1 MVAEGA
7 TGEVEVVDA
16 FGNGVAGEIDTAAAE
31 PVGAGPV
38 RRGVGAER
46 PLAEEVARVLP

>member
-7 TGEVEVVDA
+7 AGEFEVVDS
-16 FGNGVAGEIDTAAAE
+16 FGDRVAGQIDTVAAE

>member
-7 TGEVEVVDA
+7 PGEFEVVDA
-16 FGNGVAGEIDTAAAE
+16 FGDRVAGQIDAGAAE